1 MIGAFTNRMAAVLWV
16 ILVLSIFTV
25 ADRIILTYREL
36 RRTEEAIATVLRRD
50 QHTSP
55 SDAATLAHIVS
66 AIMFLSMATTI
77 NIARSVDE
85 ILEDIRSQVRVLLPH

>member
-1 MIGAFTNRMAAVLWV
+1 LQ
-16 ILVLSIFTV
+16 
-25 ADRIILTYREL
+25 
-36 RRTEEAIATVLRRD
+36 RD
-50 QHTSP
+50 QRVSP

-66 AIMFLSMATTI
+66 AIMFLSMAATI